1 MACTKERRAMVTKA
15 EMGPRELLSVPEAAE
30 MTRLTESTI
39 RAWLNQRR
47 IPCVKLGRRVLLRR
61 ADLLA
66 LIEAG
71 FVPAGKDRG
80 PVPQKK
86 GEK

>member
-1 MACTKERRAMVTKA
+1 MVTKTNA
-15 EMGPRELLSVPEAAE
+15 TNTQLGASELLSITEAAE
-30 MTRLTESTI
+30 ATRLTESTI

-61 ADLLA
+61 ADLVA

-71 FVPAGKDRG
+71 FVPAT
-80 PVPQKK
+80 K
-86 GEK
+86 GESNAK

>member
-1 MACTKERRAMVTKA
+1 MEKKD
-15 EMGPRELLSVPEAAE
+15 LLSIPEAAD

-39 RAWLNQRR
+39 RDWLNQRR

-61 ADLLA
+61 ADLVA

-71 FVPAGKDRG
+71 YVPANK
-80 PVPQKK
+80 
-86 GEK
+86 ENE